1 LPETLDL
8 VLRGIIAGIAIS
20 APVGPVNVLCVSR
33 TLWAGRKGGLLSG
46 LGAAVGDTI
55 YGAIAAFSI
64 SFVIQFLVRELH
76 WIRLI
81 GGSLL
86 IAIGI
91 LYFRKKPQPLS
102 REPEC
107 SGHSEFITAFLL
119 NLTNPTVVLSFLG
132 VLAALRMT
140 ESKAWWLNLL
150 VVSGIFAGSM
160 LWWTLLVFTTNR
172 YRESFDGRML
182 LWMNRVAGI
191 AIGVFGVVTLILSR
205 AKR

>member
-1 LPETLDL
+1 MLDL
-8 VLRGIIAGIAIS
+8 TVRGIAAGVAIS

-33 TLWAGRKGGLLSG
+33 TLSGGRKAGLLSG
-46 LGAAVGDTI
+46 FGAAASDTI

-76 WIRLI
+76 WVRLI

-91 LYFRKKPQPLS
+91 FYYRKEPHPLS
-102 REPEC
+102 TDHHS
-107 SGHSEFITAFLL
+107 SGHSGFISAFLL
-119 NLTNPTVVLSFLG
+119 NLANPTVVLSFLA

-140 ESKAWWLNLL
+140 ESKSWWLNLL

-160 LWWTLLVFTTNR
+160 LWWTLLVLITNR
-172 YRESFDGRML
+172 YRESFSGRTL
-182 LWMNRVAGI
+182 HRMNRVAGF
-191 AIGVFGVVTLILSR
+191 AIGAFGVITLILSR
-205 AKR
+205 AK